1 MLLVAFATLKLFF
14 HVLVNIRYG
23 FHRDE
28 LATLSDAQHLD
39 WGYVAYPPLT
49 PFVGR
54 IALVLFGTSLSGFRF
69 FAALAQSV
77 AIVVTGL
84 MARELGGK
92 SSAMFIAAAATAVT
106 PISLGA
112 SSLFQYVSFDY
123 LWFVLL
129 AYFVI
134 RLIRSEDPRWW
145 LAIGLVIGL
154 AIETKYTAIFFVAGL
169 VIGVIATPL
178 RLDLTN
184 KWLWV
189 GAVVAL
195 VIALPNFIW
204 QCTHHFIALDFLRH
218 IHERD
223 IRIGR
228 TAGFVIDQFFE
239 TTNVVTVPLW
249 ILGLLVLL
257 LRPQDFG
264 GTCFCTSGDMR
275 KHVPPDRRYRALAI
289 MAVVPFFLFLVAR
302 GRGYYMGP
310 IYPMLFAAGAVA
322 LEQMLS
328 HLGAFWRGTA
338 YATVALLLL
347 AGSAVIFEILPLGKL
362 GSPLFRFAIRRNGD
376 LVEEIGWPELVRE
389 VSRIYLTLSE
399 SDRARTGIYCA
410 NYGEAG
416 AIDLYGPPYRLPRAI
431 SGINSYWAR
440 GPGNP
445 PPEVVIVLGSK
456 RERLERLFASVVVA
470 GHTPNPWQ
478 IENEETRDNPNI
490 FLCRGLRVPWKEL
503 WPQLQSFG

>member
-1 MLLVAFATLKLFF
+1 MRVASEDSDRHSNRDLLLLVAFGTLKLFF
-14 HVLVNIRYG
+14 HVLVNTRYG

-49 PFVGR
+49 PLVGR

-84 MARELGGK
+84 MTRELGGK
-92 SSAMFIAAAATAVT
+92 RSAMFIAAGATAIS
-106 PISLGA
+106 PISIGA

-129 AYFVI
+129 AYFAI

-145 LAIGLVIGL
+145 LAIGIVIGL

-169 VIGVIATPL
+169 VTGVIATPL
-178 RLDLTN
+178 RLYLTS
-184 KWLWV
+184 KWLWF
-189 GAVVAL
+189 GVVLAL

-223 IRIGR
+223 IQIGR
-228 TAGFVIDQFFE
+228 TAGFVIEQFFE
-239 TTNVVTVPLW
+239 TTNLVTVPLW
-249 ILGLLVLL
+249 ILGLFTLL
-257 LRPQDFG
+257 LAPQD
-264 GTCFCTSGDMR
+264 R
-275 KHVPPDRRYRALAI
+275 RDRVLAFMAL
-289 MAVVPFFLFLVAR
+289 VPFLLFLIAH

-310 IYPMLFAAGAVA
+310 VYPMLFAAGAVA
-322 LEQMLS
+322 LEQLLS
-328 HLGAFWRGTA
+328 HLGASWRGTA

-347 AGSAVIFEILPLGKL
+347 AGSAVIFEILPLGKPS
-362 GSPLFRFAIRRNGD
+362 SPLFRFAIRQNGD
-376 LVEEIGWPELVRE
+376 LVEEVGWPELVRE

-399 SDRARTGIYCA
+399 SERARAGIYCA

-416 AIDLYGPPYRLPRAI
+416 AIDLYGPAYRLPRAM

-440 GPGNP
+440 GAGSP

-456 RERLERLFASVVVA
+456 RERLERLFASVEVA

-478 IENEETRDNPNI
+478 IENEETRDNPDI
-490 FLCRGLRVPWKEL
+490 FVCRGLRVPWKEL
-503 WPQLQSFG
+503 WPKLRSFG